1 MLTDFDWD
9 KLQNDM
15 LIQYIN
21 LYDIHTLV
29 PVFVIVT
36 YKLNIR

>member
-1 MLTDFDWD
+1 MLTDYDWD
-9 KLQNDM
+9 KLKNDM
-15 LIQYIN
+15 LIPYIN